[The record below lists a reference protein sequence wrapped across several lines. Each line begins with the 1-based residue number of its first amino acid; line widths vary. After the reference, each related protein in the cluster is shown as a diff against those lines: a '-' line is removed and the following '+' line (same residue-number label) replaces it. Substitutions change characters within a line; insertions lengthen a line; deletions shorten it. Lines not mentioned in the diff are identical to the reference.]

1 MITIQVIVNE
11 PIEKIWEFWTKPEH
25 VMNWNNAS
33 DDWHCPKAE
42 NDLKNNGKF
51 SYTMASKDGAMSFDF
66 EGIYSNI
73 IELKFIESTI
83 SDGRKVRI
91 SFEETKN
98 GVEITES
105 FDPENI
111 HPEEFQKQG
120 WQAILDNFKKY
131 IESN

>member
-33 DDWHCPKAE
+33 DDWHCPKAD

-51 SYTMASKDGAMSFDF
+51 SYTMASKNEAMSFDF

-73 IELKFIESTI
+73 IEFKLIEYTI
-83 SDGRKVRI
+83 IDGRKVRI
-91 SFEETKN
+91 SFEETIN

>member
-1 MITIQVIVNE
+1 MITIQAIVNE

-42 NDLKNNGKF
+42 NDLKNNEKF
-51 SYTMASKDGAMSFDF
+51 SYTMASKNEAMSFDF

-73 IELKFIESTI
+73 IELKLIEYTI
-83 SDGRKVRI
+83 IDGRKVRI

-105 FDPENI
+105 FDPENL